1 MNKSDYVLFYILNF
15 FKKILQK
22 THQISSLLEVIEQKG
37 ARKFLSLC
45 DSKGGEIMKISS
57 AEMAIEA
64 QFDCL
69 VKKVIKCEQKKYYRD
84 ISNRKKREITF
95 SDLPEKIFSKFSIMD
110 DYSSNYTVFNVIGM
124 EVRIL
129 DEQLSKVLKILPK
142 KKRNIILLSYFMD
155 MSDSEIG
162 QLMNLVKS
170 TIYRHRTSALEKI
183 RKMYE
188 EECKDE

>member
-1 MNKSDYVLFYILNF
+1 M
-15 FKKILQK
+15 Q
-22 THQISSLLEVIEQKG
+22 QIPSLLEVIEQKG
-37 ARKFLSLC
+37 TRKSLSLC
-45 DSKGGEIMKISS
+45 DWKGGEIMQASS
-57 AEMAIEA
+57 FEKAIEA

-84 ISNRKKREITF
+84 IFNHRKREVTF
-95 SDLPEKIFSKFSIMD
+95 SDLPENYFNKFSILD
-110 DYSSNYTVFNVIGM
+110 DYTSDYSVFNVLGI
-124 EVRIL
+124 EIKVL
-129 DEQLSKVLKILPK
+129 DKQLSKALKILPE

-170 TIYRHRTSALEKI
+170 TIYRHRTSTLEEI

-188 EECKDE
+188 EDYDDEE